1 MNDLNRELLA
11 TQKQH
16 LSSLLEAVQ
25 RCVFFLDASV
35 QKLTWPLKSD
45 DLGAR
50 KQDVDLFEILAAI
63 NERFSKLQDTLGAA
77 MRHAA
82 LLSGEPA
89 DVFLKV
95 LAFYEKIGVIVS
107 AEQWQLY
114 RTVRNLAA
122 HDYETDYAVIAEH
135 FNTIH
140 ALLPL
145 LYRDAGYF
153 SEYCAK
159 TLGVSAESVAF
170 EEGFSRAVRENIS
183 VDG

>member
-1 MNDLNRELLA
+1 MNDLNRELLVS
-11 TQKQH
+11 QKQH
-16 LSSLLEAVQ
+16 LSLLLEAVQ

-50 KQDVDLFEILAAI
+50 KQDVDLFETLAAI

-135 FNTIH
+135 FNTLNE
-140 ALLPL
+140 LLPA
-145 LYRDAGYF
+145 LYSDAGHF
-153 SEYCAK
+153 CQYCSSA
-159 TLGVSAESVAF
+159 LGVVAETRDFEPDFINITQRAF
-170 EEGFSRAVRENIS
+170 GK
-183 VDG
+183 